1 MKLICYPFL
10 PCNLHRDLMT
20 QKVFIAKNSEC
31 VYRELISKT
40 WKLEQGQD
48 KIKRSYQSR
57 ISKIIHFSQSD
68 RVTEA
73 VVHRCSYE
81 KEF

>member
-1 MKLICYPFL
+1 
-10 PCNLHRDLMT
+10 MT